1 MDISNPG
8 KTHIPCVLLVD
19 TSAAMEGDLIL
30 DLNRSINYFID
41 LLRRDEKLWDCTDL
55 CVIRFDSRVKM
66 EKPFTSVNL
75 IIPPVMSASDLY
87 DCVMNE
93 AIITGLDVINQRK
106 QEYQEA
112 GVDFWRPW
120 LFLVTGF
127 LPTDAEYGDAAVRR
141 LQEAVQGNKVN
152 YLQVHCGNTN
162 LTGKLYCYGKNGVV
176 AKGKIVDAFC
186 QLKTAMS
193 DSVKDSPYG
202 SLSEVELEDTPFNI
216 QINI

>member
-1 MDISNPG
+1 MNISNPG

-19 TSAAMEGDLIL
+19 TSAAMEGELSL

-66 EKPFTSVNL
+66 EKPFTSVNQ
-75 IIPPVMSASDLY
+75 IIPPVMRASDLY

-120 LFLVTGF
+120 LL
-127 LPTDAEYGDAAVRR
+127 
-141 LQEAVQGNKVN
+141 
-152 YLQVHCGNTN
+152 
-162 LTGKLYCYGKNGVV
+162 
-176 AKGKIVDAFC
+176 
-186 QLKTAMS
+186 
-193 DSVKDSPYG
+193 
-202 SLSEVELEDTPFNI
+202 SLI
-216 QINI
+216 HI